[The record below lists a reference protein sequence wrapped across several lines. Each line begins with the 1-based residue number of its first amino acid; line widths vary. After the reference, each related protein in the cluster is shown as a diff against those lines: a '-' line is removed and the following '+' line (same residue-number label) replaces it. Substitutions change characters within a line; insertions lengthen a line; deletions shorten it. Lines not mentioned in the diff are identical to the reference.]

1 MTLSHRGINRILSAT
16 IAVGVIVAGGVT
28 IAIPMLSGCTSSSPF
43 GKKGVA
49 ATFDGGDVTENEVND
64 YIVDYRKAH
73 GLEESDSWKSYL
85 KQSGSTVESIRKA
98 AISTIESRDIVE
110 SEAKKHNIKV
120 SDADVDGKIKE
131 LRGYYS
137 YNDDEWQ
144 EQLKSLGYT
153 SDGYRAYIKDSLLR
167 EKLMQ
172 QVIKNVN
179 VKDSDVIYLANE
191 YTKSIDGAR
200 KISVMA
206 FDDKGD
212 AERCV
217 SEMDSGKSFDD
228 EKKANGG
235 DNNYDGWDCIVSED
249 DAVKNAVKDMK
260 KGDVSGIIDGNSM
273 SFIVRVDEEVNV
285 PDGGFKDKSQ
295 MTDEL
300 YDEFKSSVESNER
313 YSQFNDY
320 LDDLISNAN
329 ININDM
335 PDNVP
340 YKD

>member
-1 MTLSHRGINRILSAT
+1 M
-16 IAVGVIVAGGVT
+16 
-28 IAIPMLSGCTSSSPF
+28 
-43 GKKGVA
+43 A

-64 YIVDYRKAH
+64 YIADYRKAH

-137 YNDDEWQ
+137 YNDEEWK

-172 QVIKNVN
+172 QIIKNVN
-179 VKDSDVIYLANE
+179 VKDSDVIDLANE

-217 SEMDSGKSFDD
+217 SEMTSGQSFDD

-235 DNNYDGWDCIVSED
+235 DSNYDGWDCIVSED
-249 DAVKNAVKDMK
+249 DAVKNAVKGMG
-260 KGDVSGIIDGNSM
+260 KGDVSGIIDGDSM

-295 MTDEL
+295 MPDEL

-320 LDDLISNAN
+320 LDDLISKAN

-335 PDNVP
+335 PDDVP